1 MVKIRVSYEH
11 PEELR
16 EILKLLQPKVKTWKA
31 AKKQEG
37 RFLKAYIEMK

>member
-1 MVKIRVSYEH
+1 MIKIRVSYER

-16 EILKLLQPKVKTWKA
+16 EILRLLHPKVKTWKA